1 VSQPSV
7 PTRITIDFRDAAMP
21 SRTWILGVDD
31 GARDRIELIAL
42 ERRDGVVADPAV
54 PVSDRPRGRTAPGRR
69 AVMLRHVECSCPD
82 FCELDHA
89 NE

>member
-1 VSQPSV
+1 MSQPSV

-31 GARDRIELIAL
+31 RARDRIELIAL
-42 ERRDGVVADPAV
+42 EGRDGVADPAV
-54 PVSDRPRGRTAPGRR
+54 PVSERTRGRTAPGRR
-69 AVMLRHVECSCPD
+69 AVVRAHVECSCPD

>member
-1 VSQPSV
+1 MSPTPV
-7 PTRITIDFRDAAMP
+7 PTRITIDFREAAMP

-31 GARDRIELIAL
+31 GTHDRLELIAH
-42 ERRDGVVADPAV
+42 EGRDGVVAGLV
-54 PVSDRPRGRTAPGRR
+54 PRRR
-69 AVMLRHVECSCPD
+69 AIVPRHVECTCLD